1 MAWRN
6 WGFLA
11 IALALSACAQERVA
25 DRESLS
31 PEHVAVEGE
40 HRQAAKVCDELGP
53 GYVSHFSGNG
63 EEKATGKLYL
73 VLLDDKAE
81 PSIRAGRS
89 LWALTQTITYTPS
102 NGTDSITV
110 PKGFVTDLASI
121 PRWAWDILPPDGPW
135 AKAAVVHDFL
145 YYTKGTGVWDR
156 HPTTL
161 TRATPYTRAE
171 ADWILRDAM
180 RDRCVGAL
188 SRNIIYEAVRAG
200 GEGGWGH

>member
-1 MAWRN
+1 MAWRT
-6 WGFLA
+6 WGCIAITLA
-11 IALALSACAQERVA
+11 VSACARERIA
-25 DRESLS
+25 DRELLS
-31 PEHVAVEGE
+31 PEHKAVAGE
-40 HRQAAKVCDELGP
+40 HRQPARICEELGE
-53 GYVSHFSGNG
+53 GYISHFTGED
-63 EEKATGKLYL
+63 EEKAKGKLYL

-89 LWALTQTITYTPS
+89 LWALTRTITYTPS

-135 AKAAVVHDFL
+135 AKAAVIHDFL
-145 YYTKGTGVWDR
+145 YYTKGTGVWDK

-180 RDRCVGAL
+180 RDRCVGVL
-188 SRNIIYEAVRAG
+188 SRNVIYDAVRIG
-200 GEGGWGH
+200 GEGAWRR